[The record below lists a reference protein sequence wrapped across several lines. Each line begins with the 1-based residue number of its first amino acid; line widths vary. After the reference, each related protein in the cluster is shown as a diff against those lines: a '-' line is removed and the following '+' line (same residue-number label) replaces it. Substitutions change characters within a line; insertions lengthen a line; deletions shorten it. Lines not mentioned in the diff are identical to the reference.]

1 MPYSILKIA
10 TLVGAARYG
19 THEADID
26 TLLTDSRSLAFPE
39 TTLFFALR
47 TAVGDG
53 HLYIPQLYS
62 RGVKCFVV
70 DTLPD
75 DWDTKFPQA
84 TFLKV
89 PHPLKALQRLAERH
103 REEMNCHVVGVTGSN
118 GKTIIKNGSINSY
131 HAINT

>member
-53 HLYIPQLYS
+53 HLYIPKQNYVLKKYNWDEV
-62 RGVKCFVV
+62 VK
-70 DTLPD
+70 
-75 DWDTKFPQA
+75 
-84 TFLKV
+84 
-89 PHPLKALQRLAERH
+89 
-103 REEMNCHVVGVTGSN
+103 
-118 GKTIIKNGSINSY
+118 KTVEKY
-131 HAINT
+131 KK